1 MAMGIDW
8 ISIAFFVIIGLCV
21 IIGIVRGGAKDFWG
35 LVVQAAAIGLAF
47 MLCHLFGNL
56 FYGINPLRNALYNPI
71 RDFLLPVFGD
81 DATMMV
87 TAEDLTTGVR
97 AGFYD
102 QLHLPDFIVKAYD
115 AEVLLRMPEGEF
127 EAIVPFVLALVSLIC
142 TGIGFLIVYLL
153 VFLIGALIVGAI
165 FRARKAKGHK
175 KPGVISRLLGII
187 VGGVKAAGIIWT
199 ICLVLNIFIKLN
211 LPFIN
216 PVLEMIKY
224 NDPSAM
230 TFAKWVLTSPF
241 GYDAILGFFIH

>member
-35 LVVQAAAIGLAF
+35 LVVQAAAIGVAF

-56 FYGINPLRNALYNPI
+56 FYGINPLHDVLYNPI

-81 DATMMV
+81 DATMVV

-97 AGFYD
+97 QGYYT
-102 QLHLPDFIVKAYD
+102 QLNLPEFIIKAYD

-127 EAIVPFVLALVSLIC
+127 EAIVPFVNALISLIC

-153 VFLIGALIVGAI
+153 VFIMGAIIVGAI
-165 FRARKAKGHK
+165 FRARKDKSK
-175 KPGVISRLLGII
+175 KPGFISRLLGIV
-187 VGGVKAAGIIWT
+187 VGAIKAAGILWV

-211 LPFIN
+211 LPFMD

-224 NDPSAM
+224 NDDSAF
-230 TFAKWVLTSPF
+230 TFAKWCMTSPF